1 MFGHLNARY
10 GREPGVLFY
19 THVSDQYAPF
29 HTKVINANVRDAVHV
44 LDGLLYHQSE
54 LNIKEHYTDTAG
66 YTEHV
71 FALCFLLGFR
81 FAPRIR
87 DLGETRLFPPEKPSA
102 YPGLEP
108 MIAQRLNLG
117 LIREHWDELLRLA
130 VSIRAGT
137 VTASLM
143 LSKLAAYLRQNGL
156 ALALR
161 ELGRVQ
167 RTLFTLEWL
176 QDPGLRRR
184 VQVGLNKGEAL
195 HALKR
200 AVAFHRGGEIRDR
213 SFEAQSHRASGLN
226 LIVALISTWNTV
238 YLERAVETLRA
249 EGQDVPDEVL
259 AHLSPLTWEHIGL
272 TGDYTWRPEHVPAH
286 GEYRRLRLQ

>member
-1 MFGHLNARY
+1 M
-10 GREPGVLFY
+10 LFY

-29 HTKVINANVRDAVHV
+29 HTKVITTNVRDAIHV

-54 LNIKEHYTDTAG
+54 LKLREHSTDTAG
-66 YTEHV
+66 YTEQV
-71 FALCFLLGFR
+71 FGLCFLLGFR

-87 DLGETRLFPPEKPSA
+87 DLGETHLYPPEKPSA
-102 YPGLEP
+102 YLGLEP
-108 MIAQRLNLG
+108 MIAQRLHLG

-130 VSIRAGT
+130 ASIRAGT

-143 LSKLAAYLRQNGL
+143 LGKLASYPRQNGL

-167 RTLFTLEWL
+167 RTPFTLEWL

-184 VQVGLNKGEAL
+184 VQAGLNKGEAL

-200 AVAFHRGGEIRDR
+200 AVAFHRSGEIRDR

-226 LIVALISTWNTV
+226 LVVALISTWNTV
-238 YLERAVETLRA
+238 YLERAVEALRVQGR
-249 EGQDVPDEVL
+249 EVPDEVL

-272 TGDYTWRPEHVPAH
+272 TGDYAWRPEHVPAP
-286 GEYRRLRLQ
+286 GECRRLRP